1 MLTVAEN
8 GNGTSSPHSSTSQL
22 PGFRWL
28 LLALGTTAGNGQLP
42 LSCPHRADRTVALI
56 FEQEAVRAAPEEQ
69 PPAPA
74 LKRETTTHHPG
85 VEVQAASSFQY
96 QGKTFSGVFPSYP
109 ARLVL
114 LPASVP
120 PHRVCCIVFKYNQ
133 VWASQISV
141 DPVSLRQAVLRK
153 GSRFLQQ
160 LLVQHR
166 SMPALTAFLLRP
178 PPGREQQKVIPPG
191 KREISHIV
199 GTSINSSYCC
209 SFPLIL

>member
-42 LSCPHRADRTVALI
+42 LSCPHRADRRVALI

-141 DPVSLRQAVLRK
+141 DPVSPPSGSAKK
-153 GSRFLQQ
+153 G
-160 LLVQHR
+160 VTI
-166 SMPALTAFLLRP
+166 PPTAASAASLNASPHSLP
-178 PPGREQQKVIPPG
+178 PPASPRQRAAESNSPRE
-191 KREISHIV
+191 KRD
-199 GTSINSSYCC
+199 
-209 SFPLIL
+209 FPHSGHQY